1 MPIHMT
7 VKHPAKFSDPI
18 IDVLLEE
25 TASVVGVAL
34 DPFAGTGKV
43 HQLQRK
49 GLRTVGVEIEPEWAE
64 IHPQTVVA
72 NALHLPFPD
81 KTFDAI
87 VTSPCMEQSHK
98 ILTSD
103 LRWVP
108 AGDIKEGQRI
118 VAFDEHS
125 PGVKA
130 NGHQLRRKY
139 AFGEVVRSEPL
150 KRKTLRV
157 ILANGDEL
165 LTTPEHPWLARK
177 STGYSSSTWIKSESL
192 RPGSLVAKQLDVW
205 GEPQD
210 FRTGWTSGL
219 MDGEGS
225 LTMGVHGAPK
235 LVTSQ
240 LDGTGVLDYFTAS
253 LELDGF
259 NPNLIKRQESGVWNV
274 YVRGGFP
281 GILRALGTYRPMR
294 LLSKWETL
302 DISRSIQPDWI
313 EVVAVEGAGERDIQQ
328 IETTTGTYIS
338 DGYLMHNCYGN
349 RMADSHNAQDDSHR
363 NTYTHVLGRK
373 LHEDNAGAM
382 QWGDKYRHF
391 HLQAWMEAYRVL
403 KPERGKR
410 RRPMIVNISN
420 HIRNGEEIDVT
431 GWHIS
436 ALQVVGFKLQDVR
449 TVQTTRNRD
458 GSNGDLRCPFESVL
472 VLSR

>member
-1 MPIHMT
+1 MPIRMT

-43 HQLQRK
+43 HRLQRK
-49 GLRTVGVEIEPEWAE
+49 GLRTVGIEIEPEWAG
-64 IHPQTVVA
+64 IHPQTVVG

-81 KTFDAI
+81 NAFDAI
-87 VTSPCMEQSHK
+87 VTSP
-98 ILTSD
+98 
-103 LRWVP
+103 
-108 AGDIKEGQRI
+108 
-118 VAFDEHS
+118 
-125 PGVKA
+125 
-130 NGHQLRRKY
+130 
-139 AFGEVVRSEPL
+139 
-150 KRKTLRV
+150 
-157 ILANGDEL
+157 
-165 LTTPEHPWLARK
+165 
-177 STGYSSSTWIKSESL
+177 
-192 RPGSLVAKQLDVW
+192 
-205 GEPQD
+205 
-210 FRTGWTSGL
+210 
-219 MDGEGS
+219 
-225 LTMGVHGAPK
+225 
-235 LVTSQ
+235 
-240 LDGTGVLDYFTAS
+240 
-253 LELDGF
+253 
-259 NPNLIKRQESGVWNV
+259 
-274 YVRGGFP
+274 
-281 GILRALGTYRPMR
+281 
-294 LLSKWETL
+294 
-302 DISRSIQPDWI
+302 
-313 EVVAVEGAGERDIQQ
+313 
-328 IETTTGTYIS
+328 
-338 DGYLMHNCYGN
+338 CYGN

-373 LHEDNAGAM
+373 LHDDNAGAM